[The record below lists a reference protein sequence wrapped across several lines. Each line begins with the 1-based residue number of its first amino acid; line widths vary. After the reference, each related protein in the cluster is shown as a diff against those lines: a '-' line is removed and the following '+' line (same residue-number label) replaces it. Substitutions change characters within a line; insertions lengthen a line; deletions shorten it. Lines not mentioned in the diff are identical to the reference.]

1 MGLDQYL
8 KADFYFS
15 PTWDNTGEKAKA
27 IAKLCEVDVE
37 KPCVEVRIT
46 LAHWRNKTWL
56 HDFLALACDAAD
68 DYLDYFLVDYSALIM
83 LLESANKVLEGKS
96 DFSEEFKNVCNR
108 EGDLEDLREVKD
120 QVIQILSDYPDYDF
134 IYTYSV

>member
-15 PTWDNTGEKAKA
+15 PTWDDTGEEAKQ
-27 IAKLCEVDVE
+27 IAKICEVDVE

-68 DYLDYFLVDYSALIM
+68 DYLDYFLVDCTALAM
-83 LLESANKVLEGKS
+83 LVVAATRVLEGKS
-96 DFSEEFKNVCNR
+96 DFSKEFRNVCNR
-108 EGDLEDLREVKD
+108 KADLDDLREVRE
-120 QVIQILSDYPDYDF
+120 QVTQILSEYPDLDF
-134 IYTYSV
+134 VYTYSV